1 MRSIPSMRSPSGLS
15 RPFPLPERTR
25 ASASPIL
32 FASGTRQAQPGS
44 TTAML
49 AILQLAARIE
59 PDSTAVLEWYRST
72 PIKTLDGQ
80 SAEQLVAGNRAAEVI
95 DFLTTICREMLD

>member
-1 MRSIPSMRSPSGLS
+1 MRSVPSMRSPSRLS
-15 RPFPLPERTR
+15 RPFPLPERAVAVPRLSTR
-25 ASASPIL
+25 E
-32 FASGTRQAQPGS
+32 TCQAQPAS

-80 SAEQLVAGNRAAEVI
+80 SAEQLVAGDRGAEVI
-95 DFLTTICREMLD
+95 DFLTAIHRQMLG